1 MSQSGKEKQGDQ
13 RVNQWLKEN
22 PADAVVR
29 TYLAGVYLAGKKYDS
44 AIKEYQTILKQH
56 PDHAA
61 TLNNLAWVYQQKK
74 DPVALEYAEKAYKQA
89 PDSPA
94 ILDTLGWILIEKG
107 DAERGTSLLKKA
119 VAAVPEATEI
129 RYHYA
134 VGLSK
139 SGNQAEAR
147 QELEKLLNSDKPFQQ
162 KDEAQKLLESL

>member
-1 MSQSGKEKQGDQ
+1 
-13 RVNQWLKEN
+13 
-22 PADAVVR
+22 
-29 TYLAGVYLAGKKYDS
+29 
-44 AIKEYQTILKQH
+44 LKQH

-107 DAERGTSLLKKA
+107 DAERGTSLLQKA
-119 VAAVPEATEI
+119 VTAVPEAAEI

-134 VGLSK
+134 VGLFK
-139 SGNQAEAR
+139 SGNKAEAR
-147 QELEKLLNSDKPFQQ
+147 QELEKLLGGDKPFPQRDDA
-162 KDEAQKLLESL
+162 KKLLESL